1 MDKIL
6 EQTLLYDFY
15 GELLTEHQKQIYEDV
30 VFGDYSLSEVAEEQG
45 ISRQG
50 VHDLVKRCNKLLQEY
65 ESRLHLVERFVFY
78 YLRIIFYGF
87 LELSSLYTAQ
97 SPQLVSV
104 FNKRIKFYC
113 LAAVAFGT
121 AVVFKIKFGYGA
133 EIIRFVKVG
142 FGVDY
147 LVEILNGKHIVI
159 IIKRIAPYEHYP
171 VGVYLCCYE
180 RGNYTYQKKESSQK
194 RTMVTFGSCKTFWVR
209 KAAAAGTAPM
219 PYVRRCAAW
228 SCTGS

>member
-104 FNKRIKFYC
+104 FNKRIK
-113 LAAVAFGT
+113 L
-121 AVVFKIKFGYGA
+121 K
-133 EIIRFVKVG
+133 
-142 FGVDY
+142 
-147 LVEILNGKHIVI
+147 
-159 IIKRIAPYEHYP
+159 
-171 VGVYLCCYE
+171 
-180 RGNYTYQKKESSQK
+180 
-194 RTMVTFGSCKTFWVR
+194 
-209 KAAAAGTAPM
+209 
-219 PYVRRCAAW
+219 
-228 SCTGS
+228 CTH